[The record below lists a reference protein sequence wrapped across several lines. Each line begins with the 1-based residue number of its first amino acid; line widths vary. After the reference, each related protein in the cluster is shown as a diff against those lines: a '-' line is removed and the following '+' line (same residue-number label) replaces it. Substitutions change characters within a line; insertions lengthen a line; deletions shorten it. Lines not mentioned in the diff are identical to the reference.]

1 MISTALNLLIDS
13 VTTDERPRSAIVE
26 ALATGAGTDAETVRQ
41 ILAGGIDMPKYEW
54 VDAFAKVLAEMS
66 GRDVEGV
73 LAQINTAACRA
84 SAIRASQQFS
94 VIRAAE
100 AEGRLWDAVICVEG
114 ETQVIGEN
122 GLPYLFDWDALS
134 ADLSIFDGVPMYRTI
149 QGGVPNHTPDG
160 KHPPENL
167 FGFSRNPRRG
177 TDPKSGKR
185 AVLGQVEIPDE
196 IDGRPNTYGKT
207 LRASWMERVRAG
219 LPLPELSING
229 AGASEV
235 VSWAG
240 RLWNRLKRLLPLES
254 IDQVWKAGAGGGL
267 AAVRASAGEPTMKLV
282 KALERYAPTILA
294 KIDRAKASEAE
305 IWQLASV
312 AIVEGIDELKK
323 GAKPEILDGL
333 DALFKAAREHQAGR
347 GDVADTLVSFLA
359 AEPASLAGDQP
370 KPEPKPA
377 PAAGGEAP
385 KLSDTE
391 VRLAELEQKEALRE
405 VDLPEP
411 MKEEL
416 RASWSRI
423 QAASG
428 KPVPASDIKGD
439 IARAM
444 KTVERIRGD
453 GRVKDCGGTVA
464 SIQAGTDEVE
474 RRAIGLAKMMAPHLA
489 KRHAAEWAGIP
500 EATSIRRWAEG
511 FTGNNFDGDENE
523 NAIQAS
529 NLSPAMQAFLRADRD
544 TLKGVKV
551 GKIFAAANLT
561 TMALLVQNV
570 LHLEVEAGY
579 DATPKLGLDR
589 LCRRMKG
596 VVDYKP
602 YRIIRV
608 GSYGRLSSYDSES
621 QDKPTLSTPSN
632 VEGYATAAEYAGI
645 ETLTKKMVKNDLTDH
660 VAGMGQRLIDAGVET
675 VEGGVWDTF
684 FGWDGSAINAAT
696 TTTTGRVPFNSTDAN
711 TSTTAFSRDA
721 VKAMWTAMLKQVEE
735 GSNRTGVI
743 SPKFVW
749 VPPDLLPSA
758 IETIKSAGFADS
770 ANRGDNSL
778 QFLEVLPC
786 NYGRGDTN
794 NWYASSERPPLVVGF
809 VDNMDK
815 PRVTIADI
823 PNAGEMFK
831 NGKLQ
836 FAVEIDFFVHY
847 ENVKRAYGAIV
858 T

>member
-13 VTTDERPRSAIVE
+13 VTTDERPRASIVD
-26 ALATGAGTDAETVRQ
+26 ALAAGAQTDAETVRQ

-54 VDAFAKVLAEMS
+54 VDAFAKVLADLS

-73 LAQINTAACRA
+73 LAQLNTAACRA
-84 SAIRASQQFS
+84 SAIRASQQFA
-94 VIRAAE
+94 VIKAAE

-149 QGGVPNHTPDG
+149 QAGVPNHTPDG

-177 TDPKSGKR
+177 IDPKSGKR

-196 IDGRPNTYGKT
+196 IDGRPNTYGQT

-235 VSWAG
+235 VTWAG

-282 KALERYAPTILA
+282 KALERYAPSILA

-323 GAKPEILDGL
+323 GAKPETLDGL

-370 KPEPKPA
+370 KPEPKAA
-377 PAAGGEAP
+377 PAAGGDAP
-385 KLSDTE
+385 KLSDDQ
-391 VRLAELEQKEALRE
+391 VRLAELEQKEALRD

-428 KPVPASDIKGD
+428 RPVPVTDMKGD

-464 SIQAGTDEVE
+464 TIQAGTDEVE

-489 KRHAAEWAGIP
+489 KRHASDWAGIP

-511 FTGNNFDGDENE
+511 FTGNDFDGDESE
-523 NAIQAS
+523 NRIQAS
-529 NLSPAMQAFLRADRD
+529 KLSPAMQAFLRADRD
-544 TLKGVKV
+544 TLKGIKV

-579 DATPKLGLDR
+579 DETPKHGLER

-632 VEGYATAAEYAGI
+632 VEGYATPSEYGGI

-660 VAGMGQRLIDAGVET
+660 VAGMGQRLIDCGVET

-684 FGWDGSAINAAT
+684 FGWDGSSINAAT
-696 TTTTGRVPFNSTDAN
+696 TTTTGRVPFNSTDGN
-711 TSTTAFSRDA
+711 TTTSALSRSA
-721 VKAMWTAMLKQVEE
+721 IKAGCAAMWAQTEE
-735 GSNRTGVI
+735 GSGRAAVVN
-743 SPKFVW
+743 PKFVW
-749 VPPDLLPSA
+749 VHTSSLLDA
-758 IETIKSAGFADS
+758 QEMVASAGFSDS

-778 QFLEVLPC
+778 RFLEVLPVL
-786 NYGRGDTN
+786 YPRSDTN
-794 NWYASSERPPLVVGF
+794 NWYMSSERPPLVVGF